1 MKKFFIAWTFSLL
14 QLFVYGQNA
23 KSIDAEKTKIYI
35 VGVVHSENQFRN
47 TDSLL
52 IILKDIK
59 PDLILSETDT
69 LSGYFKSDYTL
80 VEPPKWYKMA
90 RKLKAGRKM
99 PPEMEILYIYLNYDS
114 SIKIFPFDI
123 AILNRK
129 DDVVLNNSKEKEW
142 VEMVNKGYS
151 ENKITSALLPL
162 FDLCLKYNNY
172 YVSMLS
178 KSYSELNKKVVS
190 DSIRSFMALEKELN
204 SKLIENIPELGIYN
218 DWLTQNYANW
228 VQRNEAMA
236 KNIIRFSEMVKA
248 KRVVVFT
255 GILHKYY
262 LIDLLNS
269 HNNEQRFELIEQYFK
284 N

>member
-1 MKKFFIAWTFSLL
+1 
-14 QLFVYGQNA
+14 
-23 KSIDAEKTKIYI
+23 
-35 VGVVHSENQFRN
+35 
-47 TDSLL
+47 
-52 IILKDIK
+52 
-59 PDLILSETDT
+59 
-69 LSGYFKSDYTL
+69 
-80 VEPPKWYKMA
+80 
-90 RKLKAGRKM
+90 M

-114 SIKIFPFDI
+114 SIKNFPFDI

-129 DDVVLNNSKEKEW
+129 DDVALNNRKEQEW
-142 VEMVNKGYS
+142 IEMINKAYS

-172 YVSMLS
+172 YVSMSS
-178 KSYSELNKKVVS
+178 KSYRELNKKVVS

-204 SKLIENIPELGIYN
+204 LKLIENIPELGIYK
-218 DWLTQNYANW
+218 DWQTQNYANW

-236 KNIIRFSEMVKA
+236 KNIIRFTDTTKA

-269 HNNEQRFELIEQYFK
+269 YNNEQNFEIIEQYFK